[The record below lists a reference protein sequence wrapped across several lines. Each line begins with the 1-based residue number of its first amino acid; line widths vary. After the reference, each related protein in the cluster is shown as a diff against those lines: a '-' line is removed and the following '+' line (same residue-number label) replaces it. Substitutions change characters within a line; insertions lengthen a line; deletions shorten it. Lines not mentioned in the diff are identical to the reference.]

1 MLKARHKD
9 LHPLLKIC
17 EWLVITVLCTL
28 VVFALWRVL
37 PINHATTGA
46 LLAFQALQAIGL
58 FVIPPLIVA
67 YLWSEQ
73 PLQWL
78 HLQQPSTVSRRQ
90 SDGWLVVLSIGIV
103 ISAIPLINC
112 LVALNG
118 MMRLPESLSGL
129 EQLLQQ
135 MEEQAERMLQGFL
148 TYKNGAWWV
157 LVLNI
162 VLLAILPAV
171 GEELT
176 FRGVLQ
182 SFFGNKHVAVWV
194 TAFIFS
200 FVHFQFYGF
209 LARLLLGA
217 MLGYALAW
225 SGKIGYSMI
234 MHATNN
240 ALSVLV
246 FYLGTYVWHIA
257 QSDIDA
263 LGTGQTWWLTAVCT
277 PVMLVLL
284 YIFYRRAV
292 K

>member
-1 MLKARHKD
+1 MFKARHKD

-28 VVFALWRVL
+28 VVFVLWRVL

-46 LLAFQALQAIGL
+46 LLTFQALQAIGL
-58 FVIPPLIVA
+58 FVIPPLMVA

-135 MEEQAERMLQGFL
+135 MEEQAERMLRGFL

-182 SFFGNKHVAVWV
+182 SFFSSKHVAVWV

-246 FYLGTYVWHIA
+246 FYLGTCVWHIA

>member
-46 LLAFQALQAIGL
+46 LLTFQALQAIGL

-78 HLQQPSTVSRRQ
+78 HLQQPSTVGKQQ
-90 SDGWLVVLSIGIV
+90 SDGWLVVLSIGIM

-182 SFFGNKHVAVWV
+182 SFFSNKHVAVWV

-284 YIFYRRAV
+284 YIFYRRAL